1 VYVYVPSFV
10 SIALFCRPLMEK
22 SPIFAVFWTSAF
34 SGVSSW
40 PQSEKVEHGCT
51 TTDLPLSKA
60 SKSFVYSNAFMTK
73 SGAQSLMFKSV
84 TNKQTDRQTNRHT
97 KNSTFLAAPAAE
109 IRAQANLA

>member
-1 VYVYVPSFV
+1 
-10 SIALFCRPLMEK
+10 MEK

-40 PQSEKVEHGCT
+40 TQSEKVEHGCT

-60 SKSFVYSNAFMTK
+60 SKSFVYSNAFMAK

-84 TNKQTDRQTNRHT
+84 TNKQTDKQTDIQ